1 MRTLANWRCAYA
13 CLYFVDAGLYSDPG
27 AFWQFVRSKPLDF
40 TADKGVWTP
49 CAGSVTPWETHL
61 GSEEYEPDAKCFY
74 DNTCAWDNWPM
85 NKVRPFLRFFGT
97 YAGSAGFNKDIALNA
112 GFRPYRYG
120 YPWETVVHAD
130 FTETTT
136 KLYAHGRQSYEMSYA
151 MPDRKTVY
159 NTDDGTNVFFSKFVA
174 DKEGD
179 ISEGQN
185 FCARYTQTSPT
196 DCEAIDWTADI
207 TWISMPKATHSEIEA
222 AIETTK
228 FADLFN
234 HAECAEYQSGSTCA
248 AGQSATN
255 GVCCPSGFTA
265 VNGGGRGCEC
275 LQVKPGQDKLAAHL
289 EKRRYAGG

>member
-1 MRTLANWRCAYA
+1 
-13 CLYFVDAGLYSDPG
+13 
-27 AFWQFVRSKPLDF
+27 VRSKPLDF
-40 TADKGVWTP
+40 TADKGLWTP

-74 DNTCAWDNWPM
+74 DNTCSWDSWPM

-97 YAGSAGFNKDIALNA
+97 YTGSAGFNKDIALNA

-159 NTDDGTNVFFSKFVA
+159 NTDDGTNVFFAKFVA

-179 ISEGQN
+179 ITEGQN
-185 FCARYTQTSPT
+185 FCAKYTQTSPT

-207 TWISMPKATHSEIEA
+207 EWIAMPKATHSEIEA
-222 AIETTK
+222 AIESTK

-234 HAECAEYQSGSTCA
+234 VAECAEYQSGSTCA
-248 AGQSATN
+248 TGQSATN
-255 GVCCPSGFTA
+255 GVCCPSGYTA

>member
-1 MRTLANWRCAYA
+1 MLLQTKRL
-13 CLYFVDAGLYSDPG
+13 
-27 AFWQFVRSKPLDF
+27 KPLDF
-40 TADKGVWTP
+40 SAHGGVWVP
-49 CAGSVTPWETHL
+49 CAGSLTPWETHL
-61 GSEEYEPDAKCFY
+61 GSEEYEPDAKRFY
-74 DNTCAWDNWPM
+74 SGDPIGGSERT
-85 NKVRPFLRFFGT
+85 FLRYFGT
-97 YAGSAGFNKDIALNA
+97 YVAEANWQVAHNA
-112 GFRPYRYG
+112 GFYVYRYG